1 MADPTPKP
9 ADQKASQEATGQ
21 GSAGRSKYVG
31 RLLAYKW
38 PVIGAIAC
46 LLVLGIGSYAY
57 LSHQKRPE
65 PSVLLAHAL
74 ECLADRDNPEA
85 IPEARKIASE
95 LDALHYRDPHFIGA
109 VPYLLGITDFRR
121 ARLQTDRERL
131 DSLRAAVAHLEQ
143 AMSVGMDAA
152 HQVET
157 DFALGISRSAIGD
170 AVGAE
175 QPLQRVVKISRGDDV
190 PKPPPEFFEAAA
202 ALQESYLDQR
212 GPSHL
217 RQAIALNDV
226 VLKKANLA
234 PKERDQTL
242 LCRAQIHVA
251 LHDGDQAQQALARVS
266 AEAAARPGTTLIRA
280 QVDIAEERFQDAQR
294 ELEPLAGKP
303 SGLDSLYPRQA
314 LYLLGVCYEVQKDYE
329 NALRKYSDVVRG
341 FADSQE
347 GLAANVRR
355 AELLRKAQRWEEALD
370 AYVKA
375 LEMIR
380 PTGFSNRWLRLDE
393 FRAIVV
399 AAWDDLKRTRA
410 YEFAVELAKHMRPLF
425 PPEEAYQAVERV
437 ATANQ
442 LLASQL
448 ESEIADRPFRVRQ
461 KRSAEL
467 LERWRTS
474 GKAYADLAEALHES
488 PRFPDVLWTSAE
500 HYRQGHDFQDAL
512 VQMTRFINTQPRQR
526 LPLAYVRR
534 GEILMDLGRFD
545 EALDHFERVL
555 AEYPLDI
562 ASFPA
567 MYLVGACE
575 VERNHPDRA
584 AQAWQRVLH
593 EPHLDPSA
601 NEWQASLFALGR
613 LQYQIAL
620 TMPAQPSGQSAQ
632 NSNSAE
638 TRLRPLA
645 AYNCLD
651 DAIRRLEEFVA
662 RYPKRPE
669 APEARFLLA
678 KALRDRATLPRDQL
692 KRAETDNAR
701 KELTSR
707 IQSLLTDAE
716 NQLETLIDTLQ
727 AAESAGLLNPFEQ
740 RMVREAYFERGH
752 NLYALEKYARAIEA
766 YTNAANRYADDPGV
780 LLAYIQ
786 MANCYDRLGK
796 SIDARGV
803 AIQAML
809 IHKNMSERAFTRDKT
824 LMTRDEWRTW
834 LEWAGALRR
843 VPRRSEPVTA
853 GPSTA
858 SSGPRAMAP
867 GAVFP
872 EAVSPNAERDPS
884 VPKSS

>member
-1 MADPTPKP
+1 MADSTNKP
-9 ADQKASQEATGQ
+9 ADQKAAPEAPAPAGIKD
-21 GSAGRSKYVG
+21 GAHGGNSVAAGRNKYVG
-31 RLLAYKW
+31 LFLAYKW
-38 PVIGAIAC
+38 PVIGALAAFSAIG
-46 LLVLGIGSYAY
+46 LGTIGY
-57 LSHQKRPE
+57 LTRQKRPE
-65 PSVLLAHAL
+65 PSVLLARAL
-74 ECLADRDNPEA
+74 ECLTERDNAEA

-95 LDALHYRDPHFIGA
+95 LDALRYRDPHFVGA
-109 VPYLLGITDFRR
+109 VPFILGITDFRR
-121 ARLQTDRERL
+121 ARQQSDRERL
-131 DSLRAAVAHLEQ
+131 DSFRAAVAHLEQ
-143 AMSVGMDAA
+143 AAGIGLDVA
-152 HQVET
+152 HQLEA
-157 DFALGISRSAIGD
+157 DFALGLSRSAIGD

-175 QPLQRVVKISRGDDV
+175 EPLGRIVKLSRGDDV
-190 PKPPPEFFEAAA
+190 PKAPPEFFEAAA
-202 ALQESYLDQR
+202 ALQESFLDQR
-212 GPSHL
+212 RPSHL
-217 RQAIALNDV
+217 KKAIALNDV
-226 VLKKANLA
+226 VLKKANLDQ
-234 PKERDQTL
+234 KERDQTL
-242 LCRAQIHVA
+242 LRRAEINVA
-251 LHDGDQAQQALARVS
+251 LHDGDQAQRALARVS
-266 AEAAARPGTTLIRA
+266 AEAAAKPATILIRA
-280 QVDIAEERFQDAQR
+280 QVDIAEERFQEAQR

-314 LYLLGVCYEVQKDYE
+314 LFLLGVCYEVQKDYE

-341 FADSQE
+341 FADSPE

-375 LEMIR
+375 LEMVR
-380 PTGFSNRWLRLDE
+380 PTGFSNRWLRIDE

-425 PPEEAYQAVERV
+425 PPDQAYQAVERV
-437 ATANQ
+437 ATATQ

-448 ESEIADRPFRVRQ
+448 ESEIADRPYRVREQ
-461 KRSAEL
+461 RRAEL

-474 GKAYADLAEALHES
+474 GKAFADLAEALHES

-500 HYRQGHDFQDAL
+500 HYRQGHAFGDAL
-512 VQMTRFINTQPRQR
+512 AQMTRFINTQPRQR

-575 VERNHPDRA
+575 VERNHPERA
-584 AQAWQRVLH
+584 VQAWQRVLH

-620 TMPAQPSGQSAQ
+620 TMPAPTDSAAQSPSAGDA
-632 NSNSAE
+632 
-638 TRLRPLA
+638 RPRPLA
-645 AYNCLD
+645 AYDCLD
-651 DAIRRLEEFVA
+651 DSIRRLQEFVA

-678 KALRDRATLPRDQL
+678 KALRDRAALPGYQL

-701 KELTSR
+701 KELKTK
-707 IQSLLTDAE
+707 IQSLLSDAE
-716 NQLETLIDTLQ
+716 SQLEALIDMLQ
-727 AAESAGLLNPFEQ
+727 GREMAGLLDPLEL
-740 RMVREAYFERGH
+740 RMIRDAYFERGH
-752 NLYALEKYARAIEA
+752 NLYALGKYERAIEA
-766 YTNAANRYADDPGV
+766 YTNAANRNAEDPCV

-796 SIDARGV
+796 PIDARGV

-809 IHKNMSERAFTRDKT
+809 IHKNMSEKAFTRDKT

-834 LEWAGALRR
+834 LEWAGALRQG
-843 VPRRSEPVTA
+843 PRRSEPA
-853 GPSTA
+853 PSTA
-858 SSGPRAMAP
+858 PSTATASST
-867 GAVFP
+867 
-872 EAVSPNAERDPS
+872 NATRDPS
-884 VPKSS
+884 PPKSS

>member
-1 MADPTPKP
+1 MADSPQPSADPQATSDAP
-9 ADQKASQEATGQ
+9 AQASTG
-21 GSAGRSKYVG
+21 RNKFVG
-31 RLLAYKW
+31 LLLAYKW
-38 PVIGAIAC
+38 ALIGVLAAVFVIG
-46 LLVLGIGSYAY
+46 VGTLGY
-57 LSHQKRPE
+57 LTRQKRPE
-65 PSVLLAHAL
+65 PSVLLAEAL
-74 ECLADRDNPEA
+74 KLLNDRQDPEA

-95 LDALHYRDPHFIGA
+95 LDAIHYRDPHFIGA
-109 VPYLLGITDFRR
+109 VPYILGITDFCR
-121 ARLQTDRERL
+121 ARLQNDRERL
-131 DSLRAAVAHLEQ
+131 DSFRAAVNHLDQ
-143 AMSVGMDAA
+143 AAGVGLDAA
-152 HQVET
+152 HQVEC
-157 DFALGISRSAIGD
+157 DFALGISRSASGD

-175 QPLQRVVKISRGDDV
+175 QPLQRFVKSSSGDNV
-190 PKPPPEFFEAAA
+190 PNPSPEFFEAAA
-202 ALQESYLDQR
+202 ALQDSYLDQR

-217 RQAIALNDV
+217 RHAITLNDA
-226 VLKKANLA
+226 VLKKTNLGL
-234 PKERDQTL
+234 KERDETL
-242 LCRAQIHVA
+242 LRRAQINVA
-251 LHDGDQAQQALARVS
+251 LHDGDQAQKSLDKVS

-280 QVDIAEERFQDAQR
+280 QVDIAEQRFADALH
-294 ELEPLAGKP
+294 ELEPLASKP
-303 SGLDSLYPRQA
+303 TGLDSLYPRQA
-314 LYLLGVCYEVQKDYE
+314 LFLLGVCYEVQKDYE

-341 FADSQE
+341 FSDSQE

-375 LEMIR
+375 LEMVH
-380 PTGFSNRWLRLDE
+380 PAGFSNRWLRLDE
-393 FRAIVV
+393 FRAIVI
-399 AAWDDLKRTRA
+399 AAWDDLKRTHA

-425 PPEEAYQAVERV
+425 PPAQAYQAVERV
-437 ATANQ
+437 ATANE

-448 ESEIADRPFRVRQ
+448 ESEIANRPYRVREQ
-461 KRSAEL
+461 RNADL

-488 PRFPDVLWTSAE
+488 PRFADVLWTSAE
-500 HYRQGHDFQDAL
+500 HYRQGHDFQNAL

-584 AQAWQRVLH
+584 VQAWQRVLH
-593 EPHLDPSA
+593 DPHLDPSA

-613 LQYQIAL
+613 LQFQIAF
-620 TMPAQPSGQSAQ
+620 TMQAEPKTNAPAAQ
-632 NSNSAE
+632 NPNPEE
-638 TRLRPLA
+638 TQLRPLA

-669 APEARFLLA
+669 CPEARFLLA
-678 KALRDRATLPRDQL
+678 KSLQNRATLPRYQL
-692 KRAETDNAR
+692 KRAETENAR
-701 KELTSR
+701 KELKGKV
-707 IQSLLTDAE
+707 QALLTDAE
-716 NQLETLIDTLQ
+716 NQLEIVIDMLQ
-727 AAESAGLLNPFEQ
+727 AQESAGLLDPLAQ
-740 RMVREAYFERGH
+740 HMVRDACFERAH
-752 NLYALEKYARAIEA
+752 NLYALEKYDRAIEA
-766 YTNAANRYADDPGV
+766 YTNAANRYADDPSV

-796 SIDARGV
+796 PIDARGV

-809 IHKNMSERAFTRDKT
+809 IHKNMPDKIFSRDKT

-834 LEWAGALRR
+834 LEWAGALRQA
-843 VPRRSEPVTA
+843 PRRSEPAPTGPPPTA
-853 GPSTA
+853 ASRPSTPGDV
-858 SSGPRAMAP
+858 SSDSDHALPL
-867 GAVFP
+867 
-872 EAVSPNAERDPS
+872 
-884 VPKSS
+884 PKNS

>member
-9 ADQKASQEATGQ
+9 GDQKAAPEAAAAAPASG
-21 GSAGRSKYVG
+21 GNKYVG
-31 RLLAYKW
+31 WLMAHKW
-38 PVIGAIAC
+38 PVIGAAAA
-46 LLVLGIGSYAY
+46 LLVVAVGSFAY
-57 LSHQKRPE
+57 LTRQKPPE
-65 PSVLLAHAL
+65 PEVLLARAL
-74 ECLADRDNPEA
+74 ECVADRDNAES

-95 LDALHYRDPHFIGA
+95 LDALHFRDPHFIGA
-109 VPYLLGITDFRR
+109 VPYILGITDFRR
-121 ARLQTDRERL
+121 ARQQTDRERIET
-131 DSLRAAVAHLEQ
+131 LRSAVAHLEQ
-143 AMSVGMDAA
+143 AAGVGMDAA
-152 HQVET
+152 HQQET

-175 QPLQRVVKISRGDDV
+175 QPLQRVVKISSGDNV
-190 PKPPPEFFEAAA
+190 PKPSPEFFEASA
-202 ALQESYLDQR
+202 ALQDSYLDQR
-212 GPSHL
+212 GPTHL
-217 RQAIALNDV
+217 KQAIALNDV
-226 VLKKANLA
+226 VLKKANLD
-234 PKERDQTL
+234 PNERDRTL
-242 LCRAQIHVA
+242 LRRAQIDVA
-251 LHDGDQAQQALARVS
+251 LHDGEQAQQALAQVS
-266 AEAAARPGTTLIRA
+266 HEAAEKPDTILIRA
-280 QVDIAEERFQDAQR
+280 QVDILAGHFPEAQQK
-294 ELEPLAGKP
+294 LEPLATRP
-303 SGLDSLYPRQA
+303 TGLDSLHPRQA

-341 FADSQE
+341 FADSPE

-425 PPEEAYQAVERV
+425 RPEEAYQAVERV
-437 ATANQ
+437 ATATQ

-448 ESEIADRPFRVRQ
+448 ESEIADRPYRVRQ
-461 KRSAEL
+461 ERNGDL
-467 LERWRTS
+467 FERWRTS

-500 HYRQGHDFQDAL
+500 HYRRGHDFQDAL

-534 GEILMDLGRFD
+534 GEILMDLGRYD

-567 MYLVGACE
+567 MYLVGACQ
-575 VERNHPDRA
+575 VERNHPDA
-584 AQAWQRVLH
+584 AVQAWQRVLH
-593 EPHLDPSA
+593 DPHLDPSA
-601 NEWQASLFALGR
+601 NEWQESLFALGR

-620 TMPAQPSGQSAQ
+620 TMQAPPTAVPAPAP
-632 NSNSAE
+632 NSNPE
-638 TRLRPLA
+638 EMRPRPLA
-645 AYNCLD
+645 AYDCFD

-669 APEARFLLA
+669 ASEARFLLA
-678 KALRDRATLPRDQL
+678 NSLRERATLPRYQL

-701 KELTSR
+701 KEFRAR
-707 IQSLLTDAE
+707 IQSLLTHAE
-716 NQLETLIDTLQ
+716 HQLEGLIDSLQ
-727 AAESAGLLNPFEQ
+727 ARDSAGLLDPFEQ
-740 RMVREAYFERGH
+740 RMVRDACFERGH
-752 NLYALEKYARAIEA
+752 NLYALEKYDRAIEA
-766 YTNAANRYADDPGV
+766 YTNAANRYAEDPGV

-786 MANCYDRLGK
+786 MANCYDRVGK
-796 SIDARGV
+796 PIDARGV

-809 IHKNMSERAFTRDKT
+809 IHKNMPEKAFTRDKT
-824 LMTRDEWRTW
+824 LMTRDEWRSW
-834 LEWAGALRR
+834 LEWAGALRHA
-843 VPRRSEPVTA
+843 PRRTEPVPA
-853 GPSTA
+853 GPATVLS
-858 SSGPRAMAP
+858 AP
-867 GAVFP
+867 PAVTP
-872 EAVSPNAERDPS
+872 PTNRDPS
-884 VPKSS
+884 VAKSS

>member
-1 MADPTPKP
+1 MAASPQKPADPTAAPQAP
-9 ADQKASQEATGQ
+9 AQAASG
-21 GSAGRSKYVG
+21 GNKYVG
-31 RLLAYKW
+31 FFLAYKW
-38 PVIGAIAC
+38 PVIGVLAAV
-46 LLVLGIGSYAY
+46 LVMGVGICAY
-57 LSHQKRPE
+57 LTRQKRPE
-65 PSVLLAHAL
+65 PSVLLAEAL
-74 ECLADRDNPEA
+74 KLLEDRENPEV

-95 LDALHYRDPHFIGA
+95 LDGLHYRDPHFIGA
-109 VPYLLGITDFRR
+109 VPYILGITDFRR
-121 ARLQTDRERL
+121 GRLLSDRERL
-131 DSLRAAVAHLEQ
+131 DCFRSAVNHLDQ
-143 AMSVGMDAA
+143 AVGVGLDAA
-152 HQVET
+152 HQRES

-175 QPLQRVVKISRGDDV
+175 QPLQRVVKTALGDNV
-190 PKPPPEFFEAAA
+190 PKPRPEFFEAAA
-202 ALQESYLDQR
+202 ALEDSYLDQR

-217 RQAIALNDV
+217 RQAIALNDA
-226 VLKKANLA
+226 VLKKANLG
-234 PKERDQTL
+234 PKERDDTL
-242 LCRAQIHVA
+242 LRRAQINVA
-251 LHDGDQAQQALARVS
+251 LHDGDQAQKALAGIS
-266 AEAAARPGTTLIRA
+266 AEAAAKPATTLIRA
-280 QVDIAEERFQDAQR
+280 QVDIAEERFQDALHK
-294 ELEPLAGKP
+294 LEPLAGKP

-314 LYLLGVCYEVQKDYE
+314 LFLLGVCYEVQKDYE
-329 NALRKYSDVVRG
+329 NALRKYSDVVRA
-341 FADSQE
+341 FADSPE

-380 PTGFSNRWLRLDE
+380 PAAFSNRWLRLDE
-393 FRAIVV
+393 FRAIVI
-399 AAWDDLKRTRA
+399 AAWDDLKRTHA

-425 PPEEAYQAVERV
+425 PPSQAYQAVERV
-437 ATANQ
+437 ATANE

-448 ESEIADRPFRVRQ
+448 ESEIADRPYRVREQ
-461 KRSAEL
+461 RNAEL

-474 GKAYADLAEALHES
+474 GKAFADLAEALHES

-500 HYRQGHDFQDAL
+500 HYRRGHDFQDAL

-534 GEILMDLGRFD
+534 GEILMDLGRCD

-584 AQAWQRVLH
+584 VQAWQRVLH
-593 EPHLDPSA
+593 DPHLDPSA

-613 LQYQIAL
+613 LQYQIAV
-620 TMPAQPSGQSAQ
+620 TTRPQPQTNAATAQ
-632 NSNSAE
+632 NPNPEE

-645 AYNCLD
+645 AYDCLD

-669 APEARFLLA
+669 CPEARFLLA
-678 KALRDRATLPRDQL
+678 KALQDRATLPRFQL
-692 KRAETDNAR
+692 KRAETENAR
-701 KELTSR
+701 KELKAKV
-707 IQSLLTDAE
+707 QSLLTEAE
-716 NQLETLIDTLQ
+716 NQLETLIDILQ
-727 AAESAGLLNPFEQ
+727 TPESAGLLNPLEQ
-740 RMVREAYFERGH
+740 RMVRDAYFERAH
-752 NLYALEKYARAIEA
+752 NLYALEKYDRAIEA
-766 YTNAANRYADDPGV
+766 YTNAANRYADDPSV

-809 IHKNMSERAFTRDKT
+809 IHKNMAEKVFTRDKT
-824 LMTRDEWRTW
+824 LMSRDEWRTW
-834 LEWAGALRR
+834 LEWAGALRQ
-843 VPRRSEPVTA
+843 VPRRSAPAPA
-853 GPSTA
+853 GRSA
-858 SSGPRAMAP
+858 SSIEPQTI
-867 GAVFP
+867 
-872 EAVSPNAERDPS
+872 SPDGVPS
-884 VPKSS
+884 GSHHEPSNSKNS